1 LLVAAPRER
10 SGPEAVLS
18 QERFADALRAAIGR
32 RALTLER
39 LRVRLADRGVDI
51 SLATLSYWQQGRS
64 RPERPKSLR
73 ALRELEAILDL
84 PQGTLFEFLEPP
96 RPRGRCQSKEAVSV
110 RALYGDNSPF
120 HAVLGPEAGD
130 PNPTVSVLDTNETC
144 HVGACRTT
152 RRLSTTQVLRCVADR
167 ADRFVVV
174 HGADEGDPMPSDLR
188 VRGGALTELRSD
200 PASGYTAAVITLD
213 RPLARNETAVLE
225 HDWVLGDSDGPSTLH
240 ERRVRSTETYLLR
253 IIFDRTAP
261 PLRCYEY
268 RRVKVDTPHVDRRRL
283 AMNTIPE
290 AHIYLP
296 KCAPGIHGICWEWE

>member
-1 LLVAAPRER
+1 MAAPRER

-18 QERFADALRAAIGR
+18 QERFADALRAAIDR
-32 RALTLER
+32 RALTLDR
-39 LRVRLADRGVDI
+39 LRARLADRGVTI

-96 RPRGRCQSKEAVSV
+96 RPRGRCQSRETVSV
-110 RALYGDNSPF
+110 RALYGENSPYQ
-120 HAVLGPEAGD
+120 AVLGPETGD

-144 HVGACRTT
+144 HVGAARTV

-167 ADRFVVV
+167 ADRFTVV
-174 HGADEGDPMPSDLR
+174 HGADEGDPMPSDLH
-188 VRGGALTELRSD
+188 VRGGELAELRSD
-200 PASGYTAAVITLD
+200 PASGYTVAVIALA
-213 RPLARNETAVLE
+213 RPLARGETAVLE
-225 HDWVLGDSDGPSTLH
+225 HDWVLGDSAGPSISH

-253 IIFDRTAP
+253 IVFDREAL

-268 RRVKVDTPHVDRRRL
+268 QRVKVDAPQVDRRRL
-283 AMNTIPE
+283 PVNSIPE

-296 KCAPGIHGICWEWE
+296 KCAPGIHGICWEWD